1 MKKAVVLIDIQ
12 NDFLDGGALPVPFG
26 DEVIPIANKL
36 ISMKP
41 AKFDYAV
48 ASQDWHPKNHKS
60 FASQH
65 PGRVVGEQIQL
76 GGLKQTLWPD
86 HCVQDSV
93 GSKFSLSL
101 KVDGFDAVFR
111 KGVNLYR
118 DSYSAFFDN
127 FERKQ
132 EKYPIGTQAGTGLH
146 EWLTAR
152 SVGALTFCGLATD
165 YCVLFSVLDAIALGY
180 HVTVVLDGCRA
191 VEMTAGDGDRAL
203 HKMRQAGARLVTS
216 HEL

>member
-12 NDFLDGGALPVPFG
+12 NDFLDGGALAVPFG
-26 DEVIPIANKL
+26 NEVIPIANKL

-41 AKFDYAV
+41 AQFDYAV
-48 ASQDWHPKNHKS
+48 ASQDWHPRNHKS

-65 PGRVVGEQIQL
+65 PGCVVGEQIQL
-76 GGLKQTLWPD
+76 EGLKQTLWPD
-86 HCVQDSV
+86 HCVQDSN
-93 GSKFSLSL
+93 GSKFSPSL

-111 KGVNLYR
+111 KGMDLSR

-127 FERKQ
+127 VERDQ
-132 EKYPIGTQAGTGLH
+132 EKYPIGTQSGTGLH

-152 SVGALTFCGLATD
+152 SVVALTFCGLATD
-165 YCVLFSVLDAIALGY
+165 YCVLFSVLDAIGLGY
-180 HVTVVLDGCRA
+180 HVTVVVDGCRA

-203 HKMRQAGARLVTS
+203 QNMREAGARLVTS
-216 HEL
+216 LEL